1 MLTNF
6 DLRLVEIPKQ
16 AWSFEKQG
24 SQKENV
30 WQKFSSPV
38 IIKEYGTI
46 NALCFSPQAPYD
58 LAVAASVRV
67 QFYNSTTH
75 EVKRS
80 YSRFRRTV
88 TALTIRNNG
97 KLMVAGDESGL
108 VQLFDIATRGVLRT
122 LKGHNAA
129 VHVAQFLPEGRAIL
143 SASDDC
149 TVRVWDVA
157 TQATTHTF
165 TEHTDYIRAAAT
177 CASNPHIVATGSY
190 DHTVKLFDLRAGRCI
205 QTTEYDEPV
214 EDLLMFPSG
223 SLYAVATGPKV
234 KICDQLA
241 AGQTA
246 CSIDTFQKS
255 VTSMVLDKSKSK
267 LIAGS
272 LDRQVQVFDLQDFEL
287 VHTISHASP
296 VLKIAL
302 SPDETR
308 LVAGTTGCTLTIH
321 RRFATARDRAN
332 QKLQQE
338 TIGEFSLTQANS
350 TMSNQ
355 LIMPSTTRDVSKEYT
370 VRNRMMNSER
380 SSKKWHNFIC
390 KRYEGLLRKRHF
402 AVAMDHLIRWPNM
415 QTRIMASVL
424 HEINIRGGLLPA
436 LMGRVE
442 TEITEI
448 LRMVNRILS
457 SSHHYLTYMLPIIH
471 TIVDIYGPTLHRES
485 GGDIVEAL
493 DETRRIAHEMQRNL
507 GTMMVTKAKLD
518 SVIRANQVN
527 YAS

>member
-6 DLRLVEIPKQ
+6 ELRLVEIPKQ

-24 SQKENV
+24 SQKENL

-46 NALCFSPQAPYD
+46 NSLCFSPQDPYD
-58 LAVAASVRV
+58 LAVAASARV

-80 YSRFRRTV
+80 YSRFQRTV
-88 TALTIRNNG
+88 TALAIRNNG
-97 KLMVAGDESGL
+97 KLMVAGDEGGL

-157 TQATTHTF
+157 TQTTTHTF

-190 DHTVKLFDLRAGRCI
+190 DHTVKLFDLRAGRCV

-214 EDLLMFPSG
+214 EDILMFPSG
-223 SLYAVATGPKV
+223 SLYAVATGPSV

-241 AGQTA
+241 AGQTV
-246 CSIDTFQKS
+246 CSVDTFQKS
-255 VTSMVLDKSKSK
+255 VTSMVLDNSNSK

-272 LDRQVQVFDLQDFEL
+272 LDRQVQVFDLQNFDL
-287 VHTISHASP
+287 VHTITHASP

-302 SPDETR
+302 SPDESR

-350 TMSNQ
+350 TPSNQ
-355 LIMPSTTRDVSKEYT
+355 VVMPSTSGDVSKEYAIRRRLT
-370 VRNRMMNSER
+370 DLRTQT
-380 SSKKWHNFIC
+380 KKSQTYLHQ
-390 KRYEGLLRKRHF
+390 RYERLLRKRHF
-402 AVAMDHLIRWPNM
+402 AEALALLLRREDSQIQLV
-415 QTRIMASVL
+415 ASVL
-424 HEINIRGGLLPA
+424 NEIHIRGGLIQA

-442 TEITEI
+442 MEITEI
-448 LRMVNRILS
+448 LHMVNRILN
-457 SSHHYLTYMLPIIH
+457 SSHYYLPCLLPIVH

-485 GGDIVEAL
+485 DGDLIEAL
-493 DETRRIAHEMQRNL
+493 NETREIVHEMQRNL
-507 GTMMVTKAKLD
+507 ATMMVTKAKLD

-527 YAS
+527 YSS